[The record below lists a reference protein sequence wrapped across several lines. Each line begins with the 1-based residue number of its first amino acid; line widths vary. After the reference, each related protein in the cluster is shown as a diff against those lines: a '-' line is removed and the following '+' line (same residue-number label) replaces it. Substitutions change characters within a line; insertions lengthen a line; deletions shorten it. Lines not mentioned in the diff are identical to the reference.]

1 MTRIMKPEAAI
12 FLCSL
17 LFSACAPTQ
26 IFPPE
31 AMEGVDKNFDF
42 SAWRMVPNGKAG
54 HKIQLGGRI
63 IQAEA
68 TGGGVVVV
76 VAQLPIVEHPAYGPK
91 DSGKR
96 SGEFVVLHQG
106 KLDANALQPGNRLV
120 VVGTTQNAKVVTVDD
135 IQRSLPSVVS
145 RCLHI
150 WNTGGREV
158 ADFPSFG
165 AGYEPLEE
173 NTFCASAP

>member
-1 MTRIMKPEAAI
+1 MNMKRGTAI
-12 FLCSL
+12 LLCSL
-17 LFSACAPTQ
+17 FISACAPTQ
-26 IFPPE
+26 VFPPE

-42 SAWRMVPNGKAG
+42 TGWRMVPNGKAG
-54 HKIQLGGRI
+54 RKIQLGGRI
-63 IQAEA
+63 IQGEA
-68 TGGGVVVV
+68 KEGGVVLV

-96 SGEFVVLHQG
+96 SGEFVVLYQG
-106 KLDANALQPGNRLV
+106 KLDPNSLQPGNRLI

-135 IQRSLPSVVS
+135 IQRSLPSVVA

-150 WNTGGREV
+150 WNTGGRDV

-173 NTFCASAP
+173 NTFCTSAP